1 MGEEDWEKGKLMY
14 ISISKIQVDMDI
26 ANPES
31 FRVKFWDSVP
41 SDTVII
47 ISYPYPGGTKSIT
60 MGKLRALVKTF
71 EDILGEEQ

>member
-1 MGEEDWEKGKLMY
+1 
-14 ISISKIQVDMDI
+14 MDI